1 MLFVIFCCT
10 LYPQQ
15 VQTRLK
21 EIYQK
26 RTRRQQKCSKID
38 QKCFKNRGLGALGV
52 LLGAILAPRQVLTA
66 KTIKNISVFHDLM
79 VKSIKNTREYSN
91 FVVFGP
97 SPGPPK
103 RDPFGSLFASCCHPG
118 APWGRKCTILGGS
131 GCRVPFW
138 TDFRSFWEGVGILS
152 LFGTILG
159 VILEP
164 KSPQNCTLT
173 HHGPPLG
180 GHLDPFWGV

>member
-15 VQTRLK
+15 VQTRMK

-66 KTIKNISVFHDLM
+66 KTIKNTSVFHYFI

-131 GCRVPFW
+131 GCRVFFW
-138 TDFRSFWEGVGILS
+138 TDFRSFLEGSWTAKTSISRGRGIKNDN
-152 LFGTILG
+152 FT
-159 VILEP
+159 
-164 KSPQNCTLT
+164 
-173 HHGPPLG
+173 
-180 GHLDPFWGV
+180 